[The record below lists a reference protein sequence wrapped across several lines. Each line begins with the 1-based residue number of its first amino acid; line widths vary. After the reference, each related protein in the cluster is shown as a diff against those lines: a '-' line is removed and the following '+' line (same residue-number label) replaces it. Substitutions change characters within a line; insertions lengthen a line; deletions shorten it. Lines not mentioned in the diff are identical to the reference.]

1 MSIYSYFVYL
11 FNSIYCCKYGK
22 KHKLTNEEIKNKEI
36 KNKEIKNKATQM
48 LNDWK
53 VDTYANN
60 RFLHKIPEERSRRQY
75 RLFLKELEDNNL

>member
-22 KHKLTNEEIKNKEI
+22 KHKLTNEEIKNK
-36 KNKEIKNKATQM
+36 ATQM

-60 RFLHKIPEERSRRQY
+60 RFLHKIPEERSRKQY
-75 RLFLKELEDNNL
+75 KLFLKELEDNNL